1 MTGMRFSVSVT
12 PQAREVAVRRAILGV
27 NGGSQVRLTSG
38 QRRALELAARGWS
51 STAPA
56 PARSA

>member
-1 MTGMRFSVSVT
+1 MTRMRFSISVT

-38 QRRALELAARGWS
+38 QRRALELATRGWS
-51 STAPA
+51 STAPTA
-56 PARSA
+56 ARTA